1 MIYIFV
7 VSCLFSNCFGGC
19 CGMKIGK
26 LEKKEKK
33 KKKNKRINTNFRS
46 TGNRNQEEE
55 TLAVTSR

>member
-1 MIYIFV
+1 
-7 VSCLFSNCFGGC
+7 
-19 CGMKIGK
+19 MKIGK